1 MDGDHEQVEEEEDKE
16 DFAVPSNLVRQ
27 RLEANTEMAMK
38 FYFNVIVVKTRACI
52 DSLIGDKYVPLA
64 DHGKEQRCDDCTKT
78 G

>member
-27 RLEANTEMAMK
+27 KHEANTEMAMK
-38 FYFNVIVVKTRACI
+38 FNFNICVVKTRARI
-52 DSLIGDKYVPLA
+52 DSLVGDKYVPLA
-64 DHGKEQRCDDCTKT
+64 DHGKEKRRDDCTKT